1 MTPGGRGFNGPTKPA
16 MEQYSGSKRSAF
28 FTDDQLAIRDLTR
41 RFVRSEILP
50 NILQWDAEE
59 AVPAHVWKRIGELG
73 LHGVCAPAEWGGSD
87 SGIVAW
93 AMMVEELAYGDCAIA
108 NQVGGISFPYV
119 AKLLQFGTEKQKEKF
134 LRPVVEGK
142 YYIALLLT
150 EPHAGSDLSN
160 LRTRAVRNG
169 DRWIIY
175 GHKVF
180 ITGGSSAGAAILLAN
195 ADPDLRKNGLTTFLV
210 RPNTPGYSVI
220 RREKKLGHRVMDICQ
235 IALDGLELTD
245 EDVLGAVG
253 SGYKIILEGLDTN
266 RVGVAAQA
274 VGVAQSAYDH
284 ALAYAKD
291 RHSFGQPI
299 IEHQAIGFRLA
310 EMATRIEAARQ
321 LYLHAARLK
330 EQGHP
335 RLKEASMAKLFAAE
349 TAEWVCTNA
358 LQVFGGAGY
367 LQGSMVEKLYRDQR
381 VLQIYEG
388 TNEVLKMLLQ
398 RDAMRS
404 N

>member
-1 MTPGGRGFNGPTKPA
+1 MTPDGPGFNGPSKPA
-16 MEQYSGSKRSAF
+16 MEQYSGSKSSAV
-28 FTDDQLAIRDLTR
+28 FTDDQLAIRNLTR

-50 NILQWDAEE
+50 NILQWDEEE
-59 AVPAHVWKRIGELG
+59 AVPVHVWKRIGELG
-73 LHGVCAPAEWGGSD
+73 LHGVCAPTEWGGSD

-119 AKLLQFGTEKQKEKF
+119 AKLLQFGTDQQKENF

-142 YYIALLLT
+142 YYIALLLS
-150 EPHAGSDLSN
+150 EPHAGSDLSS
-160 LRTRAVRNG
+160 LRTRAVRKG
-169 DRWIIY
+169 DRWIIN

-195 ADPDLRKNGLTTFLV
+195 ADPDLAKNGLTTFLV
-210 RPNTPGYSVI
+210 RPNMPGYSVI

-245 EDVLGAVG
+245 GDVLGSVG

-284 ALAYAKD
+284 ALAYAKE

-310 EMATRIEAARQ
+310 EMETRIEAARQ

-388 TNEVLKMLLQ
+388 TNEVLKMLIQ
-398 RDAMRS
+398 RDAMRG

>member
-1 MTPGGRGFNGPTKPA
+1 MQSSPKESA
-16 MEQYSGSKRSAF
+16 MENDAPSPRSTV

-41 RFVRSEILP
+41 RFVRTEILP
-50 NILQWDAEE
+50 NILQWDQDE
-59 AVPAHVWKRIGELG
+59 AVPAHVWRRIGELG
-73 LHGVCAPAEWGGSD
+73 LHGVCAPTEWGGSE

-93 AMMVEELAYGDCAIA
+93 SMMVEELAYGDCAIA
-108 NQVGGISFPYV
+108 NQIGGISFPYV
-119 AKLLQFGTEKQKEKF
+119 AKLLQFGTDKQKEQF

-142 YYIALLLT
+142 YYIALLLS
-150 EPHAGSDLSN
+150 EPHAGSDLSS
-160 LRTRAVRNG
+160 LRTRAAHSGN
-169 DRWIIY
+169 RWTIN

-195 ADPDLRKNGLTTFLV
+195 ADPNLGKNGLTAFLV
-210 RPNTPGYSVI
+210 RPGMVGYSVI

-235 IALDGLELTD
+235 IALEGLELTD
-245 EDVLGAVG
+245 DDVLGAVG
-253 SGYKIILEGLDTN
+253 NGYKIILEGLDTN

-274 VGVAQSAYDH
+274 VGVAQSAYDN
-284 ALAYAKD
+284 ALAYAKE
-291 RHSFGQPI
+291 RQSFGQPI

-335 RLKEASMAKLFAAE
+335 RLTEASMAKLFAAE

-358 LQVFGGAGY
+358 LQIFGGAGY

-388 TNEVLKMLLQ
+388 TNEVLKMLIQ

-404 N
+404 T

>member
-1 MTPGGRGFNGPTKPA
+1 MEHGAPA
-16 MEQYSGSKRSAF
+16 TRSTL

-41 RFVRSEILP
+41 RFVRTEIFP
-50 NILQWDAEE
+50 NILQWDEDE
-59 AVPAHVWKRIGELG
+59 AVPAHIWKRIGELG

-93 AMMVEELAYGDCAIA
+93 SMMVEELAYGDCAIA
-108 NQVGGISFPYV
+108 NQIGGISFPYV
-119 AKLLQFGTEKQKEKF
+119 AKLVQFGTNQQKENF

-142 YYIALLLT
+142 YYIALLLS

-160 LRTRAVRNG
+160 LRTRAVRNSN
-169 DRWIIY
+169 RWTIN

-195 ADPDLRKNGLTTFLV
+195 ADPNLGKNGLTTFLV
-210 RPNTPGYSVI
+210 RPGTPGYSVI

-235 IALDGLELTD
+235 IALEDLELTD
-245 EDVLGAVG
+245 DDVLGTVG
-253 SGYKIILEGLDTN
+253 RGYKIILEGLDTN

-274 VGVAQSAYDH
+274 VGVAQAAYDN
-284 ALAYAKD
+284 ALAYAKE
-291 RHSFGQPI
+291 RHAFGQPI

-335 RLKEASMAKLFAAE
+335 RLKEASMAKLFASE
-349 TAEWVCTNA
+349 TAEWVCSNA
-358 LQVFGGAGY
+358 LQIFGGAGY

-388 TNEVLKMLLQ
+388 TNEVLKMLIQ
-398 RDAMRS
+398 RDAIRS
-404 N
+404 A

>member
-1 MTPGGRGFNGPTKPA
+1 MLDRQA
-16 MEQYSGSKRSAF
+16 IHRSQGVQTVEHDSLETSSAV

-41 RFVRSEILP
+41 RFVRTEILP
-50 NILQWDAEE
+50 NVLQWDEDE
-59 AVPAHVWKRIGELG
+59 AVPAHVWKGIGELG
-73 LHGVCAPAEWGGSD
+73 LHGVCAPAAWGGSD

-93 AMMVEELAYGDCAIA
+93 SMMVEELAYGDCAIA
-108 NQVGGISFPYV
+108 NQIGGISFPYV
-119 AKLLQFGTEKQKEKF
+119 AKLLQFGTDKQKENF

-142 YYIALLLT
+142 YYIALLLS

-160 LRTRAVRNG
+160 LRTRAVRSGN
-169 DRWIIY
+169 RWTIN

-195 ADPDLRKNGLTTFLV
+195 ADPDLGKNGLTTFLV
-210 RPNTPGYSVI
+210 RPGMPGYSVI

-245 EDVLGAVG
+245 DDVLGEVG

-274 VGVAQSAYDH
+274 VGVAEAAYDN
-284 ALAYAKD
+284 ALAYAKE
-291 RHSFGQPI
+291 RHAFGQAI

-358 LQVFGGAGY
+358 LQIFGGAGY

-388 TNEVLKMLLQ
+388 TNEVLKMLIQ
-398 RDAMRS
+398 RDAMRGT
-404 N
+404 

>member
-1 MTPGGRGFNGPTKPA
+1 MTPDGPGFNGPSKPA
-16 MEQYSGSKRSAF
+16 MEQYSGSKSSAV
-28 FTDDQLAIRDLTR
+28 FTDDQLAIRNLTR

-50 NILQWDAEE
+50 NILQWDEEE
-59 AVPAHVWKRIGELG
+59 AVPVHVWKRIGELG
-73 LHGVCAPAEWGGSD
+73 LHGVCAPTEWGGSD

-108 NQVGGISFPYV
+108 NQVGGVSFPYV
-119 AKLLQFGTEKQKEKF
+119 AKLLQFGTDQQKENF

-142 YYIALLLT
+142 YYVALLLS
-150 EPHAGSDLSN
+150 EPHAGSDLSS
-160 LRTRAVRNG
+160 LRTRAVRKG
-169 DRWIIY
+169 DRWIIN

-195 ADPDLRKNGLTTFLV
+195 ADPDLAKSGLTTFLV
-210 RPNTPGYSVI
+210 RPNVPGYSVI

-245 EDVLGAVG
+245 ADVLGSVG

-284 ALAYAKD
+284 ALAYAKE

-388 TNEVLKMLLQ
+388 TNEVLKMLIQ
-398 RDAMRS
+398 RDAMRG

>member
-1 MTPGGRGFNGPTKPA
+1 
-16 MEQYSGSKRSAF
+16 MEQDTPATRSTV

-41 RFVRSEILP
+41 RFVRTEILP
-50 NILQWDAEE
+50 NVLQWDQDE
-59 AVPAHVWKRIGELG
+59 AVPAHVWRRIGELG

-93 AMMVEELAYGDCAIA
+93 SMMVEELAYGDCAIA
-108 NQVGGISFPYV
+108 NQIGGISFPYV
-119 AKLLQFGTEKQKEKF
+119 AKLLQFGTDQQKERF

-142 YYIALLLT
+142 YYIALLLS
-150 EPHAGSDLSN
+150 EPQAGSDLSN
-160 LRTRAVRNG
+160 LRTRAARNG
-169 DRWIIY
+169 DHWTIN

-180 ITGGSSAGAAILLAN
+180 ITGGSSAGAGILLAN
-195 ADPDLRKNGLTTFLV
+195 ADPDLGKNGLTTFLV
-210 RPNTPGYSVI
+210 RPGMPGYSVI
-220 RREKKLGHRVMDICQ
+220 RREKKLGHRMMDICQ

-245 EDVLGAVG
+245 DDVLGAVG

-274 VGVAQSAYDH
+274 VGVSQAAYDN
-284 ALAYAKD
+284 ALVYAKE

-349 TAEWVCTNA
+349 SAEWVCTNA
-358 LQVFGGAGY
+358 LQIFGGAGY

-388 TNEVLKMLLQ
+388 TNEVLKMLIQ

-404 N
+404 T

>member
-1 MTPGGRGFNGPTKPA
+1 MTPDGRGFNGPTKPA

-50 NILQWDAEE
+50 NILQWDEEE

-150 EPHAGSDLSN
+150 EPQAGSDLSN

-169 DRWIIY
+169 DRWIID

-180 ITGGSSAGAAILLAN
+180 ITGGSSAGAAILLTN
-195 ADPDLRKNGLTTFLV
+195 ADPDLGKNGLTTFLV

-235 IALDGLELTD
+235 IALDSLELTD

-284 ALAYAKD
+284 ALAYAKE

-335 RLKEASMAKLFAAE
+335 RLKEASMAKLFGAE

-358 LQVFGGAGY
+358 LQIFGGAGY

-388 TNEVLKMLLQ
+388 TNEMLKMLLQ